1 MHIPAPTSYNG
12 NYTRFSFLHT
22 IYTKVSISPYTPR
35 AIDQQ
40 PKKMPI
46 QSVTPWRGT
55 TVSPSNSFAHMP
67 ILIFSAYWNLWRLE
81 GLLSNLILFLSYQ
94 MDQITQPNTRPHNL
108 FLSFALYETQPLNTK
123 VCASI
128 VEDHRDTPT
137 FQYFHPG
144 PQREA
149 ACKKNMRVRFR
160 IYVAEGA
167 GCSMRL
173 NNAIL
178 KEKVTSF

>member
-35 AIDQQ
+35 AIDNQ

-67 ILIFSAYWNLWRLE
+67 ILIFSVYWNLWRLE

-108 FLSFALYETQPLNTK
+108 FYLLLFTRPNH
-123 VCASI
+123 SI
-128 VEDHRDTPT
+128 QKFVHRLWKTIEI
-137 FQYFHPG
+137 
-144 PQREA
+144 PQR
-149 ACKKNMRVRFR
+149 FS
-160 IYVAEGA
+160 I
-167 GCSMRL
+167 S
-173 NNAIL
+173 IQDL
-178 KEKVTSF
+178 KEKLHVRRIWEFDSLSRLHNGQEACWESIIPFSTRKSLV